1 MSRTNDEV
9 AVAERDLYDRCA
21 VQLNAAIKD
30 VDRSLSPDAVVQ
42 RTTDVL
48 ALQNGLWINW
58 NRWADEDALE
68 RGLQLCESIAFE
80 DVT

>member
-1 MSRTNDEV
+1 MTNSCE
-9 AVAERDLYDRCA
+9 
-21 VQLNAAIKD
+21 
-30 VDRSLSPDAVVQ
+30 
-42 RTTDVL
+42 TTDVL

-68 RGLQLCESIAFE
+68 RGLQLCESIAFG